1 MSDGSEGRE
10 GALGSAERETG
21 IVEKLLSTYG
31 FIRCC
36 DRQARLFFHYSQFS
50 GTVEHL
56 KVGDAVDFEMTF
68 DKKSGKPIAVAVAKL
83 CSDPTLGMGH
93 QLVQG
98 VVTSELNSEGREGRV
113 AYENCGECFFFE
125 FTRDDLDP
133 AGETPTH
140 GQTVQFVITADGAGN
155 LQAGQVRPLTAH
167 AQTPAALGAPHL
179 GPQHQQVPQQ
189 QQYAIATPMV
199 GTVYPGG
206 VVLPVA
212 TIHATQMP
220 LLGHPHAHQ
229 VPVTVTPFPPHG
241 AQVIHVVN
249 GTQPAPMV
257 NSRMLTGLNGNLRD
271 SGIEQA
277 IPQATGVVKSVQQP
291 QQTAVVAQ
299 AHTTSTSQAAAAS
312 TQQHFSGQSTK
323 HHQQQQQ
330 QQQQNIHQGGAAGG
344 GGQTSNNQN
353 TSHQQTHQV
362 QQQHTQQSQQQQ
374 AQQQQQNQKQP
385 QQQQPQQQ
393 QPQQQQQQV
402 AASGSP
408 SPQKA
413 PKGKRGPRGGEAQD
427 DDAQQ
432 ANGNSGGRYQGVVC
446 TLKETYGFVERA
458 DVVKEIFFHYTEGYQ
473 GISLGDDVSF
483 DISMRNNREVAVNL
497 QRLPSGT
504 VVFEDLENCIRR
516 GWISKLPNQTE
527 EPLDGRVKYEDN
539 GGTEKEVGFGDRDLA
554 PLMWTVQV
562 GDPVDFQLATDR
574 RDGLKRATNITMAVT
589 APTAFAKEN
598 RLSGTVVAL
607 KENFGFVNSEQGNVE
622 YYFKLSEVLDQEIR
636 IDTTVQFS
644 LAADHNG
651 QRQVAIRLCKVP
663 TPGGQ
668 TQSNKKKTNS
678 KNASVNNSA
687 KFTHR
692 GYIVALKEQFGF
704 IEAENRQEDLFFHYS
719 IFEGDTKDMNVGREV
734 EYGLSTKNQRQCADC
749 VRPLERNTVPGI
761 ELVSKDVYAGKV
773 VRSLRCFNPDQEPY
787 CGLVQL
793 KPSPEEAKETDEAD
807 PNANGDSDTNSKETP
822 AEYEFSVMSL
832 SKKGEVVHKGNSVS
846 FQLAVCKVTQKVMA
860 VNVKAVRERKT
871 GTLGSLKGQF
881 GYLNYEAEK
890 GAEPKKLMF
899 SLSEVRNG
907 SNLQVGDILEFDLVR
922 TGRNNKQ
929 VAMNVNRIKE
939 KGKGA
944 TPRPAALVNRIKAMT
959 LSDDGPRVIAIRA
972 PKGPDGSRGFAL
984 SSAAAVPAVA

>member
-1 MSDGSEGRE
+1 
-10 GALGSAERETG
+10 
-21 IVEKLLSTYG
+21 
-31 FIRCC
+31 
-36 DRQARLFFHYSQFS
+36 
-50 GTVEHL
+50 
-56 KVGDAVDFEMTF
+56 
-68 DKKSGKPIAVAVAKL
+68 
-83 CSDPTLGMGH
+83 
-93 QLVQG
+93 
-98 VVTSELNSEGREGRV
+98 
-113 AYENCGECFFFE
+113 
-125 FTRDDLDP
+125 
-133 AGETPTH
+133 
-140 GQTVQFVITADGAGN
+140 
-155 LQAGQVRPLTAH
+155 
-167 AQTPAALGAPHL
+167 
-179 GPQHQQVPQQ
+179 
-189 QQYAIATPMV
+189 
-199 GTVYPGG
+199 
-206 VVLPVA
+206 
-212 TIHATQMP
+212 
-220 LLGHPHAHQ
+220 
-229 VPVTVTPFPPHG
+229 
-241 AQVIHVVN
+241 
-249 GTQPAPMV
+249 
-257 NSRMLTGLNGNLRD
+257 
-271 SGIEQA
+271 
-277 IPQATGVVKSVQQP
+277 
-291 QQTAVVAQ
+291 
-299 AHTTSTSQAAAAS
+299 
-312 TQQHFSGQSTK
+312 
-323 HHQQQQQ
+323 
-330 QQQQNIHQGGAAGG
+330 
-344 GGQTSNNQN
+344 
-353 TSHQQTHQV
+353 
-362 QQQHTQQSQQQQ
+362 
-374 AQQQQQNQKQP
+374 
-385 QQQQPQQQ
+385 
-393 QPQQQQQQV
+393 
-402 AASGSP
+402 
-408 SPQKA
+408 
-413 PKGKRGPRGGEAQD
+413 
-427 DDAQQ
+427 
-432 ANGNSGGRYQGVVC
+432 
-446 TLKETYGFVERA
+446 
-458 DVVKEIFFHYTEGYQ
+458 
-473 GISLGDDVSF
+473 
-483 DISMRNNREVAVNL
+483 
-497 QRLPSGT
+497 
-504 VVFEDLENCIRR
+504 
-516 GWISKLPNQTE
+516 
-527 EPLDGRVKYEDN
+527 
-539 GGTEKEVGFGDRDLA
+539 
-554 PLMWTVQV
+554 MWTVQV

-678 KNASVNNSA
+678 KNTSVNNSA